1 MSIVYLYLDFKT
13 SILLQYYFSNI
24 VFLLNEITFTGD
36 DVKSSSYPIQSSYP
50 GKDQNIIFDNSHGQ
64 NIGWTSDSGK
74 GIMLS
79 PSMTG
84 VRINA
89 AILGY
94 LLIAVFVVICF

>member
-1 MSIVYLYLDFKT
+1 M
-13 SILLQYYFSNI
+13 
-24 VFLLNEITFTGD
+24 FLLNEITFTGD